1 MYNIKNNFGRS
12 AKLTFEMNNNNISEN
27 KDEFYN
33 APASLYIPTK
43 SHNKYYSAPNSDPK
57 TELKINIRK
66 TMNKASLGLLM
77 FYGCGILFQAAVLII
92 AFIYSSKGA
101 AAYNEFVNFV
111 SEPTFNLL
119 INSFYQAIFMTL
131 PFLLSAAIS
140 KQRPSDILIY
150 NKPKKNSVLPF
161 AILGLG
167 GAMLCN
173 LANSIIYSLF
183 SLFGATPQGGNIDMD
198 LGIGSLFLN
207 LVTIAVIPALFEE
220 FAFRGIFMGLLRK
233 KLSCPASIILS
244 AAAFGLI
251 HGNFAQMPFAFLM
264 GLLLGYLY
272 AASGSLWVPM
282 LVHMLNN
289 SYSVVIDHLTHAM
302 PSAEANVVFYFSLL
316 VFLLSGVAVFCYIV
330 KKRPEMLN
338 IEKEEEKLVSTSGM
352 LKISFSSPIFII
364 SAVLFIIDAV
374 VKQFSG
380 VL

>member
-1 MYNIKNNFGRS
+1 MNETNNYNIP
-12 AKLTFEMNNNNISEN
+12 EN
-27 KDEFYN
+27 QDKIYN
-33 APASLYIPTK
+33 APSSLYFPTK
-43 SHNKYYSAPNSDPK
+43 RNSDFYQLPHRDPKDELK
-57 TELKINIRK
+57 TEIRK
-66 TMNKASLGLLM
+66 TVNKASLGLLI
-77 FYGCGILFQAAVLII
+77 FYGCGIIFQAVILII
-92 AFIYSSKGA
+92 AFIYSSNGA

-119 INSFYQAIFMTL
+119 LNSFYQAVFMTL
-131 PFLLSAAIS
+131 PFVLAAAIS

-198 LGIGSLFLN
+198 MGIKSLFLN

-220 FAFRGIFMGLLRK
+220 FAYRGIFMGLLRK
-233 KLSCPASIILS
+233 KLSCPASIIIS

-282 LVHMLNN
+282 LVHLLNN
-289 SYSVVIDHLTHAM
+289 SYSVILDHITHSM
-302 PSAEANVVFYFSLL
+302 PSSEANIVFYLFLL
-316 VFLLSGVAVFCYIV
+316 IFLLSGIAAFCYIV
-330 KKRPEMLN
+330 KKRPEILN
-338 IEKEEEKLVSTSGM
+338 IEKEEEKLISTSGM
-352 LKISFSSPIFII
+352 LKIGFSSPIFII
-364 SAVLFIIDAV
+364 SAALFIVDAV

-380 VL
+380 AL